1 LKVGCAGAY
10 VLKALAD
17 ANLEMQITGADIFT
31 EGLRGAK
38 SRMGDRAAFIQTN
51 ATKLPYF

>member
-1 LKVGCAGAY
+1 M
-10 VLKALAD
+10 LKALAD